1 MIPGIRADRT
11 LGVPGPLPAGR
22 TGGRQGPRVG
32 AGRTVSTP
40 SGRHM
45 SEQRSDLRHKH
56 WVQAWHGSTTWHGS
70 GHQHWSQGHRALLW
84 SCTCAD
90 LPRAQPRSLRF
101 HRKGAVAPLGRQ
113 MALRPQ
119 AWRFVG
125 SADRSRRGA
134 GDAVGRGGAG
144 DAGAGGPAGGSR
156 HSAAADGGDPGW
168 PSCPDRLLSGAA
180 PSQVFV

>member
-1 MIPGIRADRT
+1 MT
-11 LGVPGPLPAGR
+11 
-22 TGGRQGPRVG
+22 
-32 AGRTVSTP
+32 
-40 SGRHM
+40 
-45 SEQRSDLRHKH
+45 EQRSDLRHKH

-70 GHQHWSQGHRALLW
+70 GPQHWSQGHRALLW

-144 DAGAGGPAGGSR
+144 LGTLAPAALPEAPATRCRGWWR
-156 HSAAADGGDPGW
+156 PG
-168 PSCPDRLLSGAA
+168 LAELS
-180 PSQVFV
+180 